1 MKRAVIIN
9 RIRSAREALQ
19 AAGVS
24 HAYLFGS
31 VARGE
36 ADAHSDVDVAIDLAP
51 EARPGFTLLALSG
64 IAVMLEDE
72 LGLPVDVLVRA
83 DMRRIRDDF
92 KRDAV
97 QIF

>member
-1 MKRAVIIN
+1 MNQIAIIN

-36 ADAHSDVDVAIDLAP
+36 ADARSDVDVALDLAEGRKLDIIELCQLQAMISDAAGV
-51 EARPGFTLLALSG
+51 EADVTLRAKLK
-64 IAVMLEDE
+64 E
-72 LGLPVDVLVRA
+72 LQG
-83 DMRRIRDDF
+83 DF
-92 KRDAV
+92 NRDAI